1 MGRKKGLIQT
11 DGVINNDDA
20 DRQQP
25 VYGVSGQDDG
35 QGSHDHHHPHNV
47 LVYYNLSVPLKP
59 NPEAN
64 LVLEYLERG
73 KNHVSSSVSKSLV
86 DG

>member
-47 LVYYNLSVPLKP
+47 PLKP

-64 LVLEYLERG
+64 LVFTG
-73 KNHVSSSVSKSLV
+73 VS
-86 DG
+86 